1 MMKMKEILEKTGL
14 TERAVRL
21 YVQRGLVTPKA
32 VWKNGRDYLEFSCTD
47 LQRLREIG
55 LLRRMGFSLEQI
67 AQMIRVPQH
76 IPGLLQAHLRQL
88 RESSREVAQAA
99 QLLEPLQ
106 EGSYSSL
113 TEFVQRLSQAQ
124 FQRELPLRELELR
137 FGEQDGLGE
146 EERQQQEQN
155 SQEQLALQQVRKAKR
170 NWVLAGI
177 GMGLVLLMMIGGV
190 FWYHFTQRG
199 ISQSRMLTG
208 VWIEDKYADW
218 EGHEDAPYVALVQVG
233 QIDGSTRTMRLRI
246 HKEDWQLY
254 SGLVWEMRYESCTV
268 ELFVPNWKLR
278 KLRDKLGNL
287 SDQMLFDQ
295 ILQDDAL
302 LEEYVRFTR
311 VQPQAYASGNG
322 VHSGHSY

>member
-1 MMKMKEILEKTGL
+1 MKMKEILEKTGL

-113 TEFVQRLSQAQ
+113 TEFVQRLTRRS
-124 FQRELPLRELELR
+124 FRGSFR
-137 FGEQDGLGE
+137 FGSWSCGLAN
-146 EERQQQEQN
+146 RM
-155 SQEQLALQQVRKAKR
+155 ALEKR
-170 NWVLAGI
+170 NASSRSRIPKNNWLCSRFETQSAI
-177 GMGLVLLMMIGGV
+177 G
-190 FWYHFTQRG
+190 F
-199 ISQSRMLTG
+199 
-208 VWIEDKYADW
+208 
-218 EGHEDAPYVALVQVG
+218 
-233 QIDGSTRTMRLRI
+233 
-246 HKEDWQLY
+246 
-254 SGLVWEMRYESCTV
+254 
-268 ELFVPNWKLR
+268 
-278 KLRDKLGNL
+278 
-287 SDQMLFDQ
+287 
-295 ILQDDAL
+295 
-302 LEEYVRFTR
+302 
-311 VQPQAYASGNG
+311 
-322 VHSGHSY
+322 